1 MQKDYILEVESSE
14 SRYPSTIYQ
23 REDNLEKTQNDTLI
37 PKISRGKEKY
47 IRFTVKKRYPST
59 ILNVNTLGKLLLGLV
74 LTIILFHTLSEVD
87 PGRKIAVGVYRYIC
101 GDDSNIQNLDDQQQQ
116 SFIRS
121 VFLSLGKV
129 GLVNAGA
136 ARSGML
142 RLLDLAYFML
152 SAKITEWLSWQLDS
166 DIEESLLIVPNL
178 GVQCDSVILKKSLG
192 KLLFRC
198 LLAVVRLIVE
208 KACMAVSA
216 CQNRIKGN
224 NDGDRNRLRVQRK
237 QMSRLDRL
245 DESLRGSERL
255 ILSRQF
261 VPMEYVK
268 DLIINEGFVG
278 FRVLYYL
285 ALITVDNTGDGN
297 EVQTSGLNPEK
308 NKSLGYGDFR
318 HGKMYHHGQGSA
330 LAGAL
335 KSSLDSSSAGATSG
349 LGKNKGKRL
358 KMILVFPHLLPRRKL
373 LETVWR
379 RSRTFLH

>member
-1 MQKDYILEVESSE
+1 
-14 SRYPSTIYQ
+14 
-23 REDNLEKTQNDTLI
+23 
-37 PKISRGKEKY
+37 
-47 IRFTVKKRYPST
+47 
-59 ILNVNTLGKLLLGLV
+59 
-74 LTIILFHTLSEVD
+74 
-87 PGRKIAVGVYRYIC
+87 
-101 GDDSNIQNLDDQQQQ
+101 
-116 SFIRS
+116 
-121 VFLSLGKV
+121 
-129 GLVNAGA
+129 
-136 ARSGML
+136 
-142 RLLDLAYFML
+142 
-152 SAKITEWLSWQLDS
+152 
-166 DIEESLLIVPNL
+166 
-178 GVQCDSVILKKSLG
+178 
-192 KLLFRC
+192 
-198 LLAVVRLIVE
+198 
-208 KACMAVSA
+208 
-216 CQNRIKGN
+216 
-224 NDGDRNRLRVQRK
+224 
-237 QMSRLDRL
+237 MSRLDRL